1 MPPRFH
7 ITAIGEILLRYSV
20 PAGERLET
28 SAQLAVYPAGAEGNV
43 LCALA
48 RLGHPTGLVTALP
61 DNPLGRLAAHHLRAN
76 GVDLGGVLWDAQG
89 RMGVYYVEFAH
100 PPRAAQ
106 VVYDRADSSAAH
118 LQPDQ
123 IDWEYLTGSRL
134 VHLTGITAALSLSCY
149 EAVRRGITHARE
161 RGVAVSFDV
170 NYRQKL
176 WPPDTAAAALRPL
189 MQDVDVLFCK
199 QADAVCL
206 FGIDGSPQAVIEG
219 LAELTHARQIVV
231 TRGEAGVIG
240 WNGAEY
246 IEQPAAPTVI
256 LDRLGAG
263 DALAAGVLH
272 GWLEGSLSRGLRCG
286 VVMAALALSQFGDM
300 VVTTAAELDALV
312 GTLGRGELIIR

>member
-7 ITAIGEILLRYSV
+7 VTAIGEILLRYSV

-43 LCALA
+43 LSALA
-48 RLGHPTGLVTALP
+48 RLGHPAGLVTALP
-61 DNPLGRLAAHHLRAN
+61 DNPLGRLAAHHLRAS

-100 PPRAAQ
+100 PPRATQ
-106 VVYDRADSSAAH
+106 VVYDRAESSAAR
-118 LQPDQ
+118 LDPDR
-123 IDWEYLTGSRL
+123 IAWDDLTDTRL
-134 VHLTGITAALSLSCY
+134 VHLTGITTALSPSCY
-149 EAVRRGITHARE
+149 ESVRRAIAYARE
-161 RGVAVSFDV
+161 RGAAVSFDV

-176 WPPDTAAAALRPL
+176 WPPEAAATALRPL
-189 MQDVDVLFCK
+189 LQDVDILFCK
-199 QADAVCL
+199 QADAARL
-206 FGIDGSPQAVIEG
+206 FGIDGSPQAVIES
-219 LAELTHARQIVV
+219 LAALTRAQQIVV
-231 TRGEAGVIG
+231 TRGEDGVTG
-240 WNGAEY
+240 WDGSQF
-246 IEQPAAPTVI
+246 IEEPAAPTVI

-272 GWLEGSLSRGLRCG
+272 GWLEGSLSRGLRYG

-300 VVTTAAELDALV
+300 VVTTARELDALV